1 MSRSKRK
8 TPIVPV
14 TTADSEA
21 WDKAKWHR
29 RHRREER
36 ARLKVDA
43 ESYVPRS
50 HRKHSGPWRMEK
62 DGKIYWG
69 SEANPKEMRK

>member
-8 TPIVPV
+8 SPIFPV
-14 TTADSEA
+14 TCSESEA
-21 WDKAKWHR
+21 KDKAEWHR

-36 ARLKVDA
+36 ERLKA
-43 ESYVPRS
+43 EGINYVPRS
-50 HRKHSGPWRMEK
+50 HKEHSSPWTMEK

-69 SEANPKEMRK
+69 NEASAKEMRK